1 MKIKY
6 EKPINLVEF
15 VHESIYI
22 AGNKKRIFDNKKYP
36 KYNSFKK
43 ELLTCIGYFLL
54 LILGILFY
62 LKTGEVIAKILC
74 YVFGIVILIMLY
86 FLNYFRKIYLIT
98 KKSEFVGVLT
108 IDKNGIVD
116 EDNFAKFSYKWENI
130 SYIIMGKY
138 SFNIFFNNNSG
149 YLRLPVNLKDDL
161 VSTIKRYSNVEI
173 IDLTNNK

>member
-1 MKIKY
+1 M
-6 EKPINLVEF
+6 NL
-15 VHESIYI
+15 YI

-36 KYNSFKK
+36 KYNSFKN

-62 LKTGEVIAKILC
+62 LKTGEVIVKILC

-86 FLNYFRKIYLIT
+86 SLNYFRKIFLIT
-98 KKSEFVGVLT
+98 KKSEFVGVLI

-130 SYIIMGKY
+130 SYIIMGKH
-138 SFNIFFNNNSG
+138 SFNIFFNNNA
-149 YLRLPVNLKDDL
+149 YLRLPINLKDEL

-173 IDLTNNK
+173 IDLTIND